1 MREAAAVAEA
11 AAGLV
16 GKAVANMVRVVV
28 AMGVVAE
35 AVVARGAVAGVM
47 AVAEVEVEVKA
58 EAIMVGAMASVVARV
73 PAARG

>member
-1 MREAAAVAEA
+1 MAEEEVEVK
-11 AAGLV
+11 GE
-16 GKAVANMVRVVV
+16 ANMVRVVV
-28 AMGVVAE
+28 ARGVVAE